1 MKSRLIT
8 IVLLLSLGS
17 GTDAA
22 YPPPPVSAYCRITCI
37 VEEKAEWNTD
47 RRAFNDL
54 SRAVLYE
61 QTNNSTPVL
70 IINSNHESML
80 EMDSDG
86 TFRSGN
92 YPIDIIV
99 SVISERQTG
108 SQEDSRV
115 TTITACWKI

>member
-1 MKSRLIT
+1 
-8 IVLLLSLGS
+8 
-17 GTDAA
+17 
-22 YPPPPVSAYCRITCI
+22 
-37 VEEKAEWNTD
+37 
-47 RRAFNDL
+47 
-54 SRAVLYE
+54 
-61 QTNNSTPVL
+61 
-70 IINSNHESML
+70 ML

-108 SQEDSRV
+108 SQDDSRV